1 MAKYF
6 YFKDKK
12 YLVIVLK
19 KMIETPLMNTFNF
32 FLLESKLVIL
42 LLKKKVKKTM
52 TLLNLL

>member
-19 KMIETPLMNTFNF
+19 KNDRNPLDEYF
-32 FLLESKLVIL
+32 
-42 LLKKKVKKTM
+42 
-52 TLLNLL
+52 